1 MSLTV
6 DAPQIAV
13 WNVLTD
19 FDRMAG
25 IVSNLRS
32 SRVLSRVG
40 NRLVVEQSGIEAEG
54 PLQVAF
60 HSVREVELNPT
71 ASMHA
76 RLIHGSMRRLEGWTR
91 LVPSR
96 EGTLVTSRGEVD
108 AGGWVP
114 PLITPHFIRR
124 ATIRQYA
131 EMRQEMLRRAASRK
145 CSGQALLRLRD
156 RLREVLV
163 LLAVE
168 PTQFLE
174 DRKLLAGHAQVAA
187 VDKPRRDTCAH
198 RDGSA

>member
-1 MSLTV
+1 MGTSLHRRRAMTVLAAFLLAPRSAQADRVADIAVSVNALDEGFEILVSLTV

-40 NRLVVEQSGIEAEG
+40 NRLVVEQSGVEAEG

-91 LVPSR
+91 LAPSR
-96 EGTLVTSRGEVD
+96 DGTLVTSRGEVD

-124 ATIRQYA
+124 ATVRQYA
-131 EMRQEMLRRAASRK
+131 EMRQEMLRRAGKS
-145 CSGQALLRLRD
+145 
-156 RLREVLV
+156 
-163 LLAVE
+163 
-168 PTQFLE
+168 
-174 DRKLLAGHAQVAA
+174 
-187 VDKPRRDTCAH
+187 
-198 RDGSA
+198 